1 MAPSIEIANHKHQS
15 VRTVINA
22 VDAGG
27 LQVTDHQDFTIER
40 VWATFEITGATPVRK
55 TRRSTREIQPERFR
69 ICYESKDGQ
78 PWTRASSHDAAIEG
92 RNVKQDGTLGAEDTV
107 RYYDFPDELKA
118 LYATGNYGLQEG
130 GPAFEW
136 INSEYPR

>member
-1 MAPSIEIANHKHQS
+1 MPSIKILKHKRS
-15 VRTVINA
+15 RVETTTSEVEA
-22 VDAGG
+22 DG
-27 LQVTDHQDFTIER
+27 LTVTDHEHVVR
-40 VWATFEITGATPVRK
+40 EKVWATFEITDAAPVRK
-55 TRRSTREIQPERFR
+55 TRRSTREIQPEQFQ
-69 ICYESKDGQ
+69 ICYESVNGE
-78 PWTRASSHDAAIEG
+78 PWTRASSSDASIVG

-136 INSEYPR
+136 INQEYPR